1 MALTCWGTLPP
12 AEVVDGCVEVYR
24 EAFGQAPYHESPC
37 QAEALRDRL
46 DRYAKRDGFL
56 LPVSSDDA
64 EHVDGF
70 ALAVTA
76 YPGDWWR
83 DQAAACL
90 GATKAARW
98 LGQSCREV
106 VHVAVD
112 PDQQRRGRGRA
123 LMRALQSSATIAT
136 GVLSC
141 HPAALAARQ
150 LYLNE
155 GWEVLSTNFRTSP
168 HQVGYWLMTR
178 DLDDATPGPGA
189 D

>member
-1 MALTCWGTLPP
+1 MALTCWDTLPP

-24 EAFGQAPYHESPC
+24 EAFGQAPYHESPG
-37 QAEALRDRL
+37 QAEALRKRL

-56 LPVSSDDA
+56 LPVSSDED
-64 EHVDGF
+64 ERVDGF

-90 GATKAARW
+90 GTTKAARW

-106 VHVAVD
+106 VHVAVH
-112 PDQQRRGRGRA
+112 PHQQRRGRGRA
-123 LMRALQSSATIAT
+123 LIRALQSPATIAT

-141 HPAALAARQ
+141 HPEATAARQ
-150 LYLNE
+150 LYLSE

-168 HQVGYWLMTR
+168 DQVGYWLMTR
-178 DLDDATPGPGA
+178 DLDDAIEGPGA

>member
-1 MALTCWGTLPP
+1 MALTCWDTFPS

-24 EAFGQAPYHESPC
+24 EAFGQAPYHERPC
-37 QAEALRDRL
+37 QAEALRERL

-90 GATKAARW
+90 GTTKTARW
-98 LGQSCREV
+98 LGQA
-106 VHVAVD
+106 HA
-112 PDQQRRGRGRA
+112 GRSSTSPSIHT
-123 LMRALQSSATIAT
+123 SSA
-136 GVLSC
+136 G
-141 HPAALAARQ
+141 AA
-150 LYLNE
+150 
-155 GWEVLSTNFRTSP
+155 
-168 HQVGYWLMTR
+168 
-178 DLDDATPGPGA
+178 GA
-189 D
+189 H